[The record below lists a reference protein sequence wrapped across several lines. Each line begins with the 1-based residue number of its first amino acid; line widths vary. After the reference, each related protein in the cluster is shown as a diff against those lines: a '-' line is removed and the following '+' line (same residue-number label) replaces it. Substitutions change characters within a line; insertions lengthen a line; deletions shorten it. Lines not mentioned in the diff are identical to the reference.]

1 MKIIGYIFL
10 LLIIVL
16 GFTFACLN
24 ASSVNI
30 NYYIG
35 NANMPLSMLLVI
47 AFIVGMIIGMLFM
60 LGWVI
65 KLKHAA
71 YKLRQQQRQLEHE
84 LEQQKL
90 SLSAQVPEL

>member
-35 NANMPLSMLLVI
+35 STNMPLSMLLVI

-60 LGWVI
+60 LGWVV

-71 YKLRQQQRQLEHE
+71 YKLRQQHKHLEHE